1 MSVSKEKIAILEEIE
16 KMITWARRQSGMNRS
31 PEEAYQSVC
40 DYYQDYMNILT
51 DPYLSDEE
59 LRICGPVVAV
69 LQNGI
74 NMCCIWSSS
83 GQYMAHYSQLK
94 KTLCL
99 AEYDLKKLVK

>member
-1 MSVSKEKIAILEEIE
+1 MSDSKKKILLEEIE
-16 KMITWARRQSGMNRS
+16 KMITWARCQSGMNRS

-40 DYYQDYMNILT
+40 DYYQDYTNILT
-51 DPYLSDEE
+51 EPSLSDEE

-69 LQNGI
+69 LLNGF

-83 GQYMAHYSQLK
+83 SECMAHYSQLI

-99 AEYDLKKLVK
+99 AEYDLKKLRK

>member
-31 PEEAYQSVC
+31 PQEGYQDVC
-40 DYYQDYMNILT
+40 DYYYDYMTILK
-51 DPYLSDEE
+51 DSSLSDEE